1 MRNRALTWSRMAS
14 ASVVAAVVACG
25 ARSGLGVDL
34 AGDISPD
41 LPATPPPSGAPGT
54 SAPSRGDASVPTGH
68 DAAAD
73 APADHDAAVLPVTC
87 LASSHQTHGVPTD
100 LFFMV
105 DKSGSMNTIDPG
117 STTSRWQSVLF
128 AMNDFLSS
136 PDSAGLG
143 AGIAFFPI
151 SEEGGAPDCN
161 ATDYAVPVV
170 PVEPLPLPVTPIGA
184 AILTQVL
191 ARGTPT
197 TPALQ
202 GAYRYTQT
210 LQVAEPNRDVAV
222 LVVTDGN
229 PTQCGSTI
237 ANASTAASVG
247 AASVPP
253 IRTYVLGIGPNLAN
267 LNAIAQA
274 GGTGHAYL
282 VESGGAASLT
292 TALNAIRADSIAC
305 DYVLPPLDGA
315 MVDGADVSVQ
325 ARAGLDAVEAPVLQ
339 VAGAASCGPL
349 GGWFFDNPASPT
361 RITLCAATCDPLQ
374 NTSGSA
380 LDILVDCH

>member
-1 MRNRALTWSRMAS
+1 MRNPALTWRRAAS
-14 ASVVAAVVACG
+14 FSVVAALAACG

-34 AGDISPD
+34 SGDLSPD
-41 LPATPPPSGAPGT
+41 TPTPNPPAPPSSKPPIA
-54 SAPSRGDASVPTGH
+54 DASI
-68 DAAAD
+68 DAPRD
-73 APADHDAAVLPVTC
+73 APADHDADAALPIAC

-105 DKSGSMNTIDPG
+105 DKSGSMNTVDPG
-117 STTSRWQSVLF
+117 STTTRWISVSL
-128 AMNDFLSS
+128 AMGAFLSS

-151 SEEGGAPDCN
+151 SSAGNVPDCN
-161 ATDYAVPVV
+161 AADYAVPVV
-170 PVEPLPLPVTPIGA
+170 PVEPLPEPITPIGA

-210 LQVAEPNRDVAV
+210 LQVAEPQRDVAV
-222 LVVTDGN
+222 LLVTDGN
-229 PTQCGSTI
+229 PTQCGSDI
-237 ANASTAASVG
+237 ATASAAASVG

-274 GGTGHAYL
+274 GGTGQAYL
-282 VESGGAASLT
+282 VESGGAPALT
-292 TALNAIRADSIAC
+292 GALNAIRADSITC
-305 DYVLPPLDGA
+305 DYVLPPLGGA
-315 MVDGADVSVQ
+315 MVDGGDVSVR
-325 ARAGLDAVEAPVLQ
+325 ARVGLGAASAAVSEVT
-339 VAGAASCGPL
+339 GAASCGAL
-349 GGWFFDNPASPT
+349 GGWFFDNPALPT
-361 RITLCAATCDPLQ
+361 RITLCAETCAPLQ
-374 NTSGSA
+374 TTSGSA

>member
-1 MRNRALTWSRMAS
+1 MRSRALTWSRVVS
-14 ASVVAAVVACG
+14 ALVVAALVACG

-34 AGDISPD
+34 SADIGAN
-41 LPATPPPSGAPGT
+41 LPGTPPAPGT
-54 SAPSRGDASVPTGH
+54 PVLPIGDSSVTTAGDA
-68 DAAAD
+68 ALD
-73 APADHDAAVLPVTC
+73 APADHDAAPPPVTC

-105 DKSGSMNTIDPG
+105 DKSGSMDTIDPG
-117 STTSRWQSVLF
+117 STTTRWVSVSL
-128 AMNDFLSS
+128 AMGDFLSS
-136 PDSAGLG
+136 PDSSGLG

-161 ATDYAVPVV
+161 AADYAVPVV
-170 PVEPLPLPVTPIGA
+170 PVQLVPQPNIAIGA
-184 AILTQVL
+184 EILTQVL

-202 GAYRYTQT
+202 GAYSYTQT
-210 LQVAEPNRDVAV
+210 LQLAEPDRDVAV
-222 LVVTDGN
+222 LLVTDGN

-247 AASVPP
+247 AASVPS
-253 IRTYVLGIGPNLAN
+253 IRTYVLGIGPNLTN

-282 VESGGAASLT
+282 VESGGASSLT
-292 TALNAIRADSIAC
+292 DALNAIRADSITC
-305 DYVLPPLDGA
+305 DYVLPPLNGA
-315 MVDGADVSVQ
+315 TVNGADVSVQ
-325 ARAGLDAVEAPVLQ
+325 ARVGLGAVSAPVLE
-339 VAGAASCGPL
+339 VAGAASCGSP
-349 GGWFFDNPASPT
+349 GGWYFDNAAAPT
-361 RITLCAATCDPLQ
+361 RITLCGATCSPLQ
-374 NTSGSA
+374 NTSGSS